1 MDKTLTPRRSQLTK
15 CINMGANL
23 KEVRERIQSVK
34 STQQITKA
42 MKMVSAA
49 KLRRAQQAITQMRP
63 YANKLNAMLVNIL
76 SNLEGDAST
85 VFGQHREVK
94 KAMIVVVTSN
104 RGLCG
109 AFNTNVIKE
118 VNKAIEGKYA
128 ALKESGDLTI
138 LCIGKKGY
146 DFYKKRFPAE
156 NIIADYVE
164 IFSDLSF
171 DNVAQVSQ
179 KLMDLFESGEY
190 DAIDAAYGRFKNAAM
205 QFPEFVAFLPVEK
218 LEVKEGASKAK
229 ADYIF
234 EPDKESLLKHL
245 VPSILQTQFQK
256 FLLDTHASEHG
267 ARMTAMDAATENAED
282 LMKDLKIT
290 YNKARQ
296 EAITRELSEIVGGAA
311 ALEGS

>member
-1 MDKTLTPRRSQLTK
+1 M
-15 CINMGANL
+15 ANL
-23 KEVRERIQSVK
+23 KEVRERIKSVK

-63 YANKLNAMLVNIL
+63 YADKLNVMLTNIL

-85 VFGQHREVK
+85 AFGVEREVK
-94 KAMIVVVTSN
+94 KAAIVVVTSN

-109 AFNTNVIKE
+109 AFNTNVIKSAVATIE
-118 VNKAIEGKYA
+118 NKYSELA
-128 ALKESGDLTI
+128 AAGNLHI
-138 LCIGKKGY
+138 YCIGKKGY
-146 DFYKKRFPAE
+146 DFFKKRYDE
-156 NIIADYVE
+156 SVIVADYVE
-164 IFSDLSF
+164 IFNDLSF
-171 DNVAQVSQ
+171 DNVAQVSNL
-179 KLMDLFESGEY
+179 LMDGFKSGSY
-190 DAIDAAYGRFKNAAM
+190 DAIDVAYGRFKNAAM
-205 QFPEFVAFLPVEK
+205 QFPESVQFLPVAK
-218 LEVKEGASKAK
+218 LEKKPGTKQIR

-234 EPDKESLLKHL
+234 EPGKVELLEHL
-245 VPSILQTQFQK
+245 VPSILQTTFQK

-267 ARMTAMDAATENAED
+267 ARMTAMDKATENAEE
-282 LMKDLKIT
+282 LLKDLKIT

>member
-1 MDKTLTPRRSQLTK
+1 
-15 CINMGANL
+15 MGANL